1 MWMQPGRVA
10 LVTGASRGLGAVIAQ
25 SLARDG
31 LRVAVNYHR
40 GKDRAEALANELQQ
54 EGAIAEAFGA
64 DVTTSEGVDE
74 LVAAVT
80 ERLGEIEVLVLNAT
94 GPQPELGLE
103 ETAWEQHSAH
113 LDFFLKSP
121 VLLGNAVLAGMKR
134 RSFGRIV
141 HVGSD
146 VTARPP
152 AAQSAYVAAKSAQ
165 LGLARAW
172 ALELAPYG
180 ITVNTVAPGWIPVER
195 HAGASAATLEGYK
208 DLIPAGR
215 LGEPVDVAEVV
226 RFLASPAAGF
236 VTGQLLYVNGGM
248 VLGS

>member
-1 MWMQPGRVA
+1 MQPAHVA
-10 LVTGASRGLGAVIAQ
+10 LVTGASRGLGAAIAQ

-40 GKDRAEALANELQQ
+40 GEERAEALASALRQD
-54 EGAIAEAFGA
+54 GAIAAAFGA
-64 DVTTSEGVDE
+64 DVTTSEGVDA
-74 LVAAVT
+74 LVGAVT
-80 ERLGEIEVLVLNAT
+80 EQLGEIEVLVLNAT
-94 GPQPELGLE
+94 GPQPELGIE
-103 ETAWEQHSAH
+103 ETAWEQHMSH
-113 LDFFLKSP
+113 LEFFLKSP
-121 VLLGNAVLAGMKR
+121 VLLGQAVLAGMKR

-172 ALELAPYG
+172 ALELARFG

-195 HAGASAATLEGYK
+195 HADAPAAALEGYTA
-208 DLIPAGR
+208 LIPAAR
-215 LGEPVDVAEVV
+215 LGEPIDVAEAV

-236 VTGQLLYVNGGM
+236 VTGQLLYVNGGL
-248 VLGS
+248 VLG